1 MLILGF
7 LSITVDNMES
17 LVIRKRLMNEI
28 KPFINNSLV
37 KVITGIRRSG
47 KSELL
52 AQVCSFIKQSG
63 VSEENIIN
71 INFES
76 MKFSSLNTA
85 ENLYNYVLK
94 KVEGENKIKGKIYL
108 FLDEI
113 QNVYE
118 WEKAVNSFR
127 VDFDSDIYI
136 TGRNLNLLSGELAT
150 LLAGRY
156 VSFEVYPF
164 TLSEAKEFA
173 VQNGTFTDN
182 QKLFEDYLKFGG
194 FPQRFQFSDENAI
207 ISYLS
212 DIYSSVVL
220 KDVIARNKINN
231 PQFLQTLCNFMLD
244 NVALQFS
251 ANSICK
257 KLKSENINVSTDT
270 ILTYLNYIQNAFIIR
285 GVKRY
290 DITGKK
296 LLESN
301 EKYYSSD
308 LGLCTLSRTSENVD
322 VSKVY
327 ENVVFIELKSRG
339 YSVNIGRLDNKEIDF
354 IAYRGTE
361 KLYIQVAYFI
371 TESDLEREFGNLMKI
386 NDNFPKL
393 VISSDPVDLS
403 RNGIQHKNIIDWLL
417 EDAETGS
424 A

>member
-1 MLILGF
+1 MKSSVL
-7 LSITVDNMES
+7 
-17 LVIRKRLMNEI
+17 RKRLMNDI

-52 AQVCSFIKQSG
+52 AQICNFIKQSG
-63 VSEENIIN
+63 VSEENIIS

-76 MKFSSLNTA
+76 MKFRSLNTA
-85 ENLYNYVLK
+85 ESLYDYVLQ

-113 QNVYE
+113 QNVFE

-136 TGRNLNLLSGELAT
+136 TGSNSNLLSGELAT

-164 TLSEAKEFA
+164 TLSEAKDFA
-173 VQNGTFTDN
+173 VQNGTFTSN

-194 FPQRFQFSDENAI
+194 FPQRFQFSTENAI

-231 PQFLQTLCNFMLD
+231 PQFLQILCNFMLD
-244 NVALQFS
+244 NISLQFS

-257 KLKSENINVSTDT
+257 KLKSENIKVSTDT

-296 LLESN
+296 LLESS

-308 LGLCTLSRTSENVD
+308 LGLCTLSRTSENID
-322 VSKVY
+322 FSKVY

-339 YSVNIGRLDNKEIDF
+339 YSVNIGRLENKEIDF

-361 KLYIQVAYFI
+361 KIYIQVAYLI
-371 TESDLEREFGNLMKI
+371 TESDKEREFGNLLKI

-403 RNGIQHKNIIDWLL
+403 QNGIQHKNIIDWLL
-417 EDAETGS
+417 ED
-424 A
+424 

>member
-1 MLILGF
+1 
-7 LSITVDNMES
+7 MES
-17 LVIRKRLMNEI
+17 LVVRKRLMNDI

-37 KVITGIRRSG
+37 KVITGIRRAG

-52 AQVCSFIKQSG
+52 TQVHDFIKQSG
-63 VSEENIIN
+63 VPDQNIIT

-76 MKFSSLNTA
+76 MKFCALDTA
-85 ENLYNYVLK
+85 ESLYNYVAQ
-94 KVEGENKIKGKIYL
+94 KVEGQNKVKGKIYL

-113 QNVYE
+113 QNVFE

-136 TGRNLNLLSGELAT
+136 TGSNSNLLSGELAT

-164 TLSEAKEFA
+164 TLAEAKEYTI
-173 VQNGTFTDN
+173 QNGTFTNN
-182 QKLFEDYLKFGG
+182 QKLFEDYLKYGG
-194 FPQRFQFSDENAI
+194 FPQRFQLSDENAI
-207 ISYLS
+207 FSYLS

-220 KDVIARNKINN
+220 KDVIIRNKINN
-231 PQFLQTLCNFMLD
+231 PQFLQILCNFMLD

-270 ILTYLNYIQNAFIIR
+270 VLNYLNYIQNAFIIR

-308 LGLCTLSRTSENVD
+308 LGLCTLSRTRENVD
-322 VSKVY
+322 FSKVY
-327 ENVVFIELKSRG
+327 ENVVYIELKSRG
-339 YSVNIGRLDNKEIDF
+339 YSVNIGRLKNKEIDF

-361 KLYIQVAYFI
+361 KLYIQVAYLI
-371 TESDLEREFGNLMKI
+371 TESDKEREFGNLLKI

-403 RNGIQHKNIIDWLL
+403 QNGIQHKNIIDWLL
-417 EDAETGS
+417 ED
-424 A
+424 

>member
-1 MLILGF
+1 MKSSVL
-7 LSITVDNMES
+7 
-17 LVIRKRLMNEI
+17 RKRLINDI

-52 AQVCSFIKQSG
+52 SQVCNFIKQSG
-63 VSEENIIN
+63 VSEENIIS

-76 MKFSSLNTA
+76 MKFRSLNTA
-85 ENLYNYVLK
+85 ESLYDYVLQ
-94 KVEGENKIKGKIYL
+94 KVEGENKIKDKIYL

-113 QNVYE
+113 QNVFE

-136 TGRNLNLLSGELAT
+136 TGSNSNLLSGELAT

-164 TLSEAKEFA
+164 TLSEAKDFT
-173 VQNGTFTDN
+173 VQNGTFTTN

-194 FPQRFQFSDENAI
+194 FPQRFQFSTENAI

-231 PQFLQTLCNFMLD
+231 PQFLQILCNFMLD
-244 NVALQFS
+244 NISLQFS

-257 KLKSENINVSTDT
+257 KLKSENIKVSTDT

-296 LLESN
+296 LLESS

-308 LGLCTLSRTSENVD
+308 LGLCTLSRTSENID
-322 VSKVY
+322 FSKVY

-339 YSVNIGRLDNKEIDF
+339 YSVNIGRLENKEIDF

-361 KLYIQVAYFI
+361 KIYIQVAYLI
-371 TESDLEREFGNLMKI
+371 TESDKEREFGNLLKI

-403 RNGIQHKNIIDWLL
+403 QNGIQHKNIIEWLL
-417 EDAETGS
+417 ED
-424 A
+424 

>member
-1 MLILGF
+1 MP
-7 LSITVDNMES
+7 
-17 LVIRKRLMNEI
+17 KRSKN
-28 KPFINNSLV
+28 
-37 KVITGIRRSG
+37 
-47 KSELL
+47 
-52 AQVCSFIKQSG
+52 
-63 VSEENIIN
+63 
-71 INFES
+71 
-76 MKFSSLNTA
+76 
-85 ENLYNYVLK
+85 
-94 KVEGENKIKGKIYL
+94 KIYL

-113 QNVYE
+113 QNVFE

-136 TGRNLNLLSGELAT
+136 TGSNSNLLSGELAT

-164 TLSEAKEFA
+164 TLAEAKEYTI
-173 VQNGTFTDN
+173 QNGTFTNN
-182 QKLFEDYLKFGG
+182 QKIFEDYLKYGG
-194 FPQRFQFSDENAI
+194 FPQRFQLSDENAI
-207 ISYLS
+207 FSYLS

-220 KDVIARNKINN
+220 KDVIIRNKINN
-231 PQFLQTLCNFMLD
+231 PQFLQILCNFMLD

-270 ILTYLNYIQNAFIIR
+270 VLNYLNYIQNAFIIR

-308 LGLCTLSRTSENVD
+308 LGLCTLSRTRENVD
-322 VSKVY
+322 FSKVY
-327 ENVVFIELKSRG
+327 ENVVYIELKSRG
-339 YSVNIGRLDNKEIDF
+339 YSVNIGRLENKEIDF

-361 KLYIQVAYFI
+361 KLYIQVAYLI
-371 TESDLEREFGNLMKI
+371 TESDKEREFGNLLKI

-403 RNGIQHKNIIDWLL
+403 QTGIQHKNIIDWLL
-417 EDAETGS
+417 ED
-424 A
+424 

>member
-1 MLILGF
+1 MKSSVL
-7 LSITVDNMES
+7 
-17 LVIRKRLMNEI
+17 RKRLINDI
-28 KPFINNSLV
+28 KQFINNSLV

-52 AQVCSFIKQSG
+52 AQVCNFIKQSG
-63 VSEENIIN
+63 VSEENIIS

-76 MKFSSLNTA
+76 MKFRSLNTA
-85 ENLYNYVLK
+85 ESLYDYVLQ

-113 QNVYE
+113 QNVFE

-136 TGRNLNLLSGELAT
+136 TGSNSNLLSGELAT

-164 TLSEAKEFA
+164 TLSEAKDFT
-173 VQNGTFTDN
+173 VQNGTFTSN

-194 FPQRFQFSDENAI
+194 FPQRFQFSTENAI

-231 PQFLQTLCNFMLD
+231 PQFLQILCNFMLD
-244 NVALQFS
+244 NISLQFS

-257 KLKSENINVSTDT
+257 KLKSENIKVSTDT

-296 LLESN
+296 LLENS

-308 LGLCTLSRTSENVD
+308 LGLCTLSRTSENID
-322 VSKVY
+322 FSKVY

-339 YSVNIGRLDNKEIDF
+339 YSVNIGRLENKEIDF

-361 KLYIQVAYFI
+361 KIYIQVAYLI
-371 TESDLEREFGNLMKI
+371 TESDKEREFGNLLKI

-403 RNGIQHKNIIDWLL
+403 QNGIQHKNIIDWLL
-417 EDAETGS
+417 ED
-424 A
+424 

>member
-1 MLILGF
+1 MH
-7 LSITVDNMES
+7 
-17 LVIRKRLMNEI
+17 KRSKN
-28 KPFINNSLV
+28 
-37 KVITGIRRSG
+37 
-47 KSELL
+47 
-52 AQVCSFIKQSG
+52 
-63 VSEENIIN
+63 
-71 INFES
+71 
-76 MKFSSLNTA
+76 
-85 ENLYNYVLK
+85 
-94 KVEGENKIKGKIYL
+94 KIYL

-113 QNVYE
+113 QNVFE

-136 TGRNLNLLSGELAT
+136 TGSNSNLLSGELAT

-164 TLSEAKEFA
+164 TLAEAKEYTI
-173 VQNGTFTDN
+173 QNGTFTNN
-182 QKLFEDYLKFGG
+182 QKLFEDYLKYGG
-194 FPQRFQFSDENAI
+194 FPQRFQLSDENAI
-207 ISYLS
+207 FSYLS

-220 KDVIARNKINN
+220 KDVITRNKINN
-231 PQFLQTLCNFMLD
+231 PQFLQILCNFMLD

-270 ILTYLNYIQNAFIIR
+270 VLNYLNYIQNAFIIR

-308 LGLCTLSRTSENVD
+308 LGLCTLSRKGENVD
-322 VSKVY
+322 FSKVY
-327 ENVVFIELKSRG
+327 ENVVYIELKSRG
-339 YSVNIGRLDNKEIDF
+339 YSVNIGRLENKEIDF

-361 KLYIQVAYFI
+361 KLYIQVAYLI
-371 TESDLEREFGNLMKI
+371 TESDKEREFGNLLKI

-403 RNGIQHKNIIDWLL
+403 QNGIQHKNIIDWLL
-417 EDAETGS
+417 ED
-424 A
+424 

>member
-1 MLILGF
+1 MKSSVL
-7 LSITVDNMES
+7 
-17 LVIRKRLMNEI
+17 RKRLINDI

-52 AQVCSFIKQSG
+52 AQICNFIKQSG
-63 VSEENIIN
+63 VSEENIIS

-76 MKFSSLNTA
+76 MKFRSLNTA
-85 ENLYNYVLK
+85 ESLYDYVLQ

-113 QNVYE
+113 QNVFE

-136 TGRNLNLLSGELAT
+136 TGSNSNLLSGELAT

-164 TLSEAKEFA
+164 TLSEAKDFA
-173 VQNGTFTDN
+173 VQNGTFTSN

-194 FPQRFQFSDENAI
+194 FPQRFQFSTENAI

-231 PQFLQTLCNFMLD
+231 PQFLQILCNFMLD
-244 NVALQFS
+244 NISLQFS

-257 KLKSENINVSTDT
+257 KLKSENIKVSTDT

-296 LLESN
+296 LLESS

-308 LGLCTLSRTSENVD
+308 LGLCTLSRTSENID
-322 VSKVY
+322 FSKVY

-339 YSVNIGRLDNKEIDF
+339 YSVNIGRLENKEIDF

-361 KLYIQVAYFI
+361 KIYIQVAYLI
-371 TESDLEREFGNLMKI
+371 TESDKEREFGNLLKI

-403 RNGIQHKNIIDWLL
+403 QNGIQHKNIIDWLL
-417 EDAETGS
+417 ED
-424 A
+424 

>member
-1 MLILGF
+1 MKSSVL
-7 LSITVDNMES
+7 
-17 LVIRKRLMNEI
+17 RKRLINDI

-52 AQVCSFIKQSG
+52 AQICNFIKQSG
-63 VSEENIIN
+63 VSEENIIS

-76 MKFSSLNTA
+76 MKFRSLNTA
-85 ENLYNYVLK
+85 ESLYDYVLQ

-113 QNVYE
+113 QNVFE

-136 TGRNLNLLSGELAT
+136 TGSNSNLLSGELAT

-164 TLSEAKEFA
+164 TLSEAKDFA
-173 VQNGTFTDN
+173 VQNGTFTNN

-194 FPQRFQFSDENAI
+194 FPQRFQFSTENAI

-231 PQFLQTLCNFMLD
+231 PQFLQILCNFMLD
-244 NVALQFS
+244 NISLQFS

-257 KLKSENINVSTDT
+257 KLKSENIKVSTDT

-296 LLESN
+296 LLESS

-308 LGLCTLSRTSENVD
+308 LGLCTLSRTSENID
-322 VSKVY
+322 FSKVY

-339 YSVNIGRLDNKEIDF
+339 YSVNIGRLENKEIDF

-361 KLYIQVAYFI
+361 KIYIQVAYLI
-371 TESDLEREFGNLMKI
+371 TESDKEREFGNLLKI

-403 RNGIQHKNIIDWLL
+403 QNGIQHKNIIDWLL
-417 EDAETGS
+417 ED
-424 A
+424 